1 MMSEHTS
8 TPPLL
13 YGMVKLLEATIA
25 AGKEDKVGTILEA
38 MRTVGASPEKLA
50 TIQVVAYFRADNME
64 KARSILK
71 EVRALSRLLCGVQ
84 CNHICCDFPGEAK
97 CDDACIEMQ
106 CSPKYV

>member
-71 EVRALSRLLCGVQ
+71 EVRALSR
-84 CNHICCDFPGEAK
+84 
-97 CDDACIEMQ
+97 
-106 CSPKYV
+106 